1 MDDEIKKI
9 NNSLSRSKKIF
20 LVDGHSYL
28 YRAFFATP
36 HLSNSVGL
44 PTNAIYAF
52 INMIKKLIKSH
63 SPDVLAV
70 AFDSKAPSFREE
82 IFKEYKAQRPPMPD
96 NLSIQI
102 PYVKKIIS
110 AMRFEVLEKEGY
122 EADDIIGTI
131 VKSLEGVD
139 AQIWIITGDKD
150 MMQLVTDRV
159 FLYDTMKNAV
169 IGAKE
174 VEERFGIPPC
184 RMIDFLALT
193 GDTSDNIPGVSGIGD
208 ITAKS
213 LVNEFGSLENIYKN
227 IDKIKRDSVK
237 KKLIN
242 GKDSAFMSKALATIK
257 TDCPVDFNIFNCEVK
272 KEDTDAL
279 RVLYRELEFVTLLNE
294 LKPDK
299 GDVKKIQKAE
309 KLEVLNDNFLGIEVE
324 IQGKTAPQ
332 FELAKISISDGL
344 YIYNIQ
350 DKEKVPK
357 IIEYGKSIAIHN
369 LKPFIV
375 LLKKDF
381 QDFRLSMSF
390 DQKFFDTMLAAY
402 LINPLRKSYRFSEI
416 ADEYLGDGSQRGV
429 SCLPELKEILK
440 KKLLDLNLEELFSNI
455 EMPLVEVLAEMEFY
469 GVKVD
474 RKILNEL
481 SRDFD
486 KRINSIVKEIYSISG
501 VEPFNIN
508 SPMQLSRVLF
518 DILKLP
524 PQKKTKTGYST
535 DTEVLEALSPIHPL
549 PGKILEYRTLSKL
562 KSTYIDAFPMLI
574 NPSTGRIHASFNQ
587 MVVATG
593 RLSSSDPNL
602 QNIPIRGEEGKKI
615 REAFVAEDG
624 YLLLSSDYSQI
635 ELRMLAHLSQ
645 DPILI
650 ETFLKDEDIH
660 TKVAIEV
667 FGVSPDNV
675 TPDMRRT
682 AKVIN
687 FGIIY
692 GMSGFGLSKE
702 LGISQRDAQDY
713 IDAYLLRYR
722 GVKEYM
728 ERVIEEARENG
739 YVRTLFGRI
748 RYLPELKNSDNTIR
762 QLGERA
768 AMNTPIQ
775 GTAADIIKIAM
786 INIFKRIK
794 KENLCSRIIMQIHDE
809 LVLEVKE
816 DEVESVEGIVKEEME
831 GAVRLSVPLKVSIG
845 KGKNWSI
852 AHN

>member
-635 ELRMLAHLSQ
+635 ELRVLAHLSQ

>member
-110 AMRFEVLEKEGY
+110 AMGFEVLEKEGY

-635 ELRMLAHLSQ
+635 ELRVLAHLSQ